1 LLCRET
7 DFNKTINFIQ
17 TSIPIMDLRDRS
29 NQLRAQVEAEMGR
42 LSVVRQGLA
51 ATTGIPAQMG
61 PGQMGVPPIP
71 GQIPRFAHPQVNTVR
86 QQVPPAHRLA
96 P

>member
-1 LLCRET
+1 
-7 DFNKTINFIQ
+7 
-17 TSIPIMDLRDRS
+17 MDLRDRS

-42 LSVVRQGLA
+42 LAVVRQGLA

-71 GQIPRFAHPQVNTVR
+71 GQIPRFAHP
-86 QQVPPAHRLA
+86 
-96 P
+96 